1 MVFLPLKNKKI
12 RGAIKSPHHDKMINK
27 HKENEMYKQKTY
39 KSQRKTA
46 IKKDTNAELKKKIK
60 ELKKQILR
68 NKIQAVADYIKER
81 I

>member
-1 MVFLPLKNKKI
+1 
-12 RGAIKSPHHDKMINK
+12 MINK

-39 KSQRKTA
+39 KSQRKIA

>member
-1 MVFLPLKNKKI
+1 MRGIFTAKNK
-12 RGAIKSPHHDKMINK
+12 GAIKSPHHIKNK
-27 HKENEMYKQKTY
+27 IKNIRRMKMYKKTTY

-60 ELKKQILR
+60 ELKKEILR
-68 NKIQAVADYIKER
+68 NKVQALADYIKER

>member
-1 MVFLPLKNKKI
+1 
-12 RGAIKSPHHDKMINK
+12 MINK

-46 IKKDTNAELKKKIK
+46 AKKDTNAELKKKIK
-60 ELKKQILR
+60 ELKKEILR
-68 NKIQAVADYIKER
+68 NKIQAVADWIKGQ

>member
-1 MVFLPLKNKKI
+1 MVFLPLKNKK
-12 RGAIKSPHHDKMINK
+12 RGGRKSPTTIKMINK
-27 HKENEMYKQKTY
+27 HKENEMYKKTTY

-60 ELKKQILR
+60 ELKKEILR
-68 NKIQAVADYIKER
+68 NKIQTLADYIKER

>member
-1 MVFLPLKNKKI
+1 
-12 RGAIKSPHHDKMINK
+12 MINK

-46 IKKDTNAELKKKIK
+46 IKKDTNAELKKRIK
-60 ELKKQILR
+60 ELKKEILR
-68 NKIQAVADYIKER
+68 NKIQSIADYIKER

>member
-1 MVFLPLKNKKI
+1 
-12 RGAIKSPHHDKMINK
+12 MINK
-27 HKENEMYKQKTY
+27 HKENEMYKKTPY

-60 ELKKQILR
+60 ELKKEILR
-68 NKIQAVADYIKER
+68 NKVQALADYIKER

>member
-1 MVFLPLKNKKI
+1 
-12 RGAIKSPHHDKMINK
+12 MINK

-68 NKIQAVADYIKER
+68 NKIQAVADYIKGR

>member
-1 MVFLPLKNKKI
+1 
-12 RGAIKSPHHDKMINK
+12 
-27 HKENEMYKQKTY
+27 MYKKTAY

-60 ELKKQILR
+60 ELKKEILR
-68 NKIQAVADYIKER
+68 NKVQALADYIKER

>member
-1 MVFLPLKNKKI
+1 
-12 RGAIKSPHHDKMINK
+12 
-27 HKENEMYKQKTY
+27 MYKKTTY

-60 ELKKQILR
+60 ELKKEILR
-68 NKIQAVADYIKER
+68 NKVQAIADWIKGL

>member
-1 MVFLPLKNKKI
+1 
-12 RGAIKSPHHDKMINK
+12 MINK

-60 ELKKQILR
+60 ELKKEILR
-68 NKIQAVADYIKER
+68 NKIQSIADYIKER

>member
-1 MVFLPLKNKKI
+1 
-12 RGAIKSPHHDKMINK
+12 
-27 HKENEMYKQKTY
+27 MYKKTTY

-46 IKKDTNAELKKKIK
+46 VKKNSNEDLKKQIK

-68 NKIQAVADYIKER
+68 NKIQALADWIKGR

>member
-1 MVFLPLKNKKI
+1 
-12 RGAIKSPHHDKMINK
+12 MIDK

-46 IKKDTNAELKKKIK
+46 IKKDTNAELKKRIK
-60 ELKKQILR
+60 ELKKEILR
-68 NKIQAVADYIKER
+68 NKIQSLADYIKER

>member
-1 MVFLPLKNKKI
+1 MK
-12 RGAIKSPHHDKMINK
+12 
-27 HKENEMYKQKTY
+27 MYKQKTY

-60 ELKKQILR
+60 ELKKEILR
-68 NKIQAVADYIKER
+68 NKVQALADYIKER

>member
-1 MVFLPLKNKKI
+1 MGRIKK
-12 RGAIKSPHHDKMINK
+12 RHHTNK
-27 HKENEMYKQKTY
+27 HKENEMYKKTTY

-60 ELKKQILR
+60 ELKKEILR
-68 NKIQAVADYIKER
+68 NKVQALADYIKER

>member
-1 MVFLPLKNKKI
+1 MRLD
-12 RGAIKSPHHDKMINK
+12 RE
-27 HKENEMYKQKTY
+27 ENEMYKKTTY

-60 ELKKQILR
+60 ELKKEILR
-68 NKIQAVADYIKER
+68 NKVQTFADYIKER

>member
-1 MVFLPLKNKKI
+1 
-12 RGAIKSPHHDKMINK
+12 MINK

-46 IKKDTNAELKKKIK
+46 IKKDTNAELKKRIK
-60 ELKKQILR
+60 ELKKEILR
-68 NKIQAVADYIKER
+68 NKIQSLADYIKER

>member
-1 MVFLPLKNKKI
+1 
-12 RGAIKSPHHDKMINK
+12 MINK
-27 HKENEMYKQKTY
+27 HKENEMYKKTTY

-60 ELKKQILR
+60 ELKKEILR
-68 NKIQAVADYIKER
+68 NKVQALADYIKER

>member
-1 MVFLPLKNKKI
+1 MGIKNK
-12 RGAIKSPHHDKMINK
+12 GATKSPHHIKKINK
-27 HKENEMYKQKTY
+27 HKENEMYKKTTY

-60 ELKKQILR
+60 ELKKEILR
-68 NKIQAVADYIKER
+68 NKVQALADYIKER